1 MQTLLKEIYDKH
13 GAIVFNGDNYTE
25 AWHKEAAKRG
35 LPNFKTTVD
44 ALPVLGT
51 PEVVELFEKY
61 NVLSKR
67 ETESRL
73 DIYLEQYIK
82 TINVEAKL
90 TIEMSKTMIFP
101 AAIRYQGELAVTCAN
116 LKAVGYTFDTDT
128 LDKVTALVKELQDA
142 TAALEKIAAHHGG
155 GSLLE
160 EAKYY
165 STKVVP
171 AMLAVR
177 KAADELEGIV
187 ADDHWPLPTYQEML
201 FIK

>member
-1 MQTLLKEIYDKH
+1 
-13 GAIVFNGDNYTE
+13 
-25 AWHKEAAKRG
+25 
-35 LPNFKTTVD
+35 
-44 ALPVLGT
+44 
-51 PEVVELFEKY
+51 
-61 NVLSKR
+61 
-67 ETESRL
+67 
-73 DIYLEQYIK
+73 
-82 TINVEAKL
+82 
-90 TIEMSKTMIFP
+90 MIFP

-155 GSLLE
+155 DGLLE
-160 EAKYY
+160 EATYY